1 MKHRSM
7 IMLLALSAT
16 LAACGMPDF
25 YFMNGKI
32 IMIGNQLTLHVSGT
46 PDASISSAG
55 DFNIK
60 GKAVPVTAPQRGL
73 LMLYYQHVEDIR
85 ERSTAMSKAEEATN
99 KETAEHDGKLD
110 PGQQPSGNKHS
121 TCQDE
126 ASLKAVQDQLV
137 TQMPA
142 FLPYANIFGSDDCGK
157 H

>member
-7 IMLLALSAT
+7 ILLLALSAT

-55 DFNIK
+55 DFNLG

-85 ERSTAMSKAEEATN
+85 ERSTATSKAEEAAA
-99 KETAEHDGKLD
+99 KEATDGKPD
-110 PGQQPSGNKHS
+110 SDQKQQLEHQHS

-126 ASLKAVQDQLV
+126 ANLKAVQDQLV
-137 TQMPA
+137 TQMSA
-142 FLPYANIFGSDDCGK
+142 FKPYGSIFGGDECGN

>member
-1 MKHRSM
+1 MVL
-7 IMLLALSAT
+7 LLALSAT

-55 DFNIK
+55 DFNLG

-73 LMLYYQHVEDIR
+73 LMLYYQHMEDIR
-85 ERSTAMSKAEEATN
+85 ERSTAMSKAEDA
-99 KETAEHDGKLD
+99 ADGKAD
-110 PGQQPSGNKHS
+110 SGQKQQLEHQHS

-126 ASLKAVQDQLV
+126 ANLKAVQDQLV

-142 FLPYANIFGSDDCGK
+142 FKPYGNIFASADECAK